1 MKFIL
6 RFILLVSFYL
16 SASAQSFTQTQLDSI
31 YYLYLRTM
39 NYPLDPKVLQTLSPD
54 SVDTKCAFGLVNQVV
69 INIDQFS
76 PSQQALIKTLS
87 QRPERETSFVTPSG
101 YFRVHYNL
109 SGTEAPAYDLNELA
123 IALDSSYNFEVNYL
137 GYIPPPSD
145 KGAGGDDKYDVYI
158 VNRGSH
164 GSGDYGYTQF
174 EEEVAPGKYSSFMV
188 IDNDYLGY
196 YSEGIEGARVTVA
209 HEFHHAIQAG
219 SYIWRDQDRY
229 FYELSSTAMEE
240 FVFDHVNDYYAYM
253 DDYFRNTFRTFSA
266 NNGYN
271 LAIWNIFLKEIF
283 GFDILRRQWEM
294 MPQMRA
300 LDAIN
305 KSIEEQNS
313 SFNLVFNK
321 FGIWTYF
328 TNYRTRPGKY
338 FPEADQ
344 YPLVSSLMNRV
355 IDFTPPSMLIK
366 SESKAVANNFIA
378 LVNKSE
384 ALPDTIVA
392 IVTNSDY
399 LNGIS
404 NSSKSFQYD
413 YKLFDY
419 DTAGSV
425 KLTDTYHS
433 IFSTESPAFWITT
446 EIINNYLVNEG
457 FSSMPKGDYAFP
469 SPFNYGKH
477 SFIYI
482 PANPGLFPIADLNI
496 YSSSLELVYSASTN
510 IFKQPN
516 GQTMVKWNGRDNNN
530 NKLASGI
537 YLYITK
543 SDDNTT
549 TGKIVIFNE

>member
-1 MKFIL
+1 MKFTLKLIIL
-6 RFILLVSFYL
+6 ILFY
-16 SASAQSFTQTQLDSI
+16 STAFAQSFTQTQLDSI

-39 NYPLDPKVLQTLSPD
+39 NYPVDPKLLQTLSID
-54 SVDTKCAFGLVNQVV
+54 SIDTKCGFGLINQVV

-76 PSQQALIKTLS
+76 PTQQALIKTLS
-87 QRPERETSFVTPSG
+87 QRPERDTSFITPSG

-109 SGTEAPAYDLNELA
+109 SGTEAPKYDLNELA

-137 GYIPPPSD
+137 GYLPPPSD
-145 KGAGGDDKYDVYI
+145 KGEGGDDKYDVYI

-174 EEEVAPGKYSSFMV
+174 EEEVSPGKYTSFMV

-196 YSEGIEGARVTVA
+196 YSEGIDGARVTVA

-219 SYIWRDQDRY
+219 SYIWREQDRY

-253 DDYFRNTFRTFSA
+253 DDYFRNTIRTFSA

-271 LAIWNIFLKEIF
+271 LAIWNIFLKEQF

-313 SFNLVFNK
+313 SINLVFNK

-328 TNYRTRPGKY
+328 TNYRTRSGKY
-338 FPEADQ
+338 FSEADK
-344 YPLVSSLMNRV
+344 YPLVRPLLNP
-355 IDFTPPSMLIK
+355 IPNFTPPSMLIK
-366 SESKAVANNFIA
+366 SESKAVANNFINI
-378 LVNKSE
+378 VNKSE

-399 LNGIS
+399 VNGIS

-413 YKLFDY
+413 YKLFNY

-425 KLTDTYHS
+425 KLTNTYHS

-446 EIINNYLVNEG
+446 EIINNYLINEG
-457 FSSMPKGDYAFP
+457 YSSMPKGDFAFP

-496 YSSSLELVYSASTN
+496 YSSSMELVYSASTN

-516 GQTMVKWNGRDNNN
+516 GQTMVKWNGKNNNN
-530 NKLASGI
+530 NKLASGV

-543 SDDNTT
+543 SDNNTT
-549 TGKIVIFNE
+549 TGKLVIFNE